1 MLDNNIYVYIHTNYL
16 TFTGFSSDWKHL
28 KDLPLSWGVRK
39 SSRIEVFMKSN
50 HRQLPIVWPSSSR
63 GWQDSWDPVGWQ
75 SPPSFP
81 VEVGRYV
88 SLPHQIWHSL
98 FFFASFWF
106 GGIQYFKNKGKSV
119 HHKSFPTLP
128 FRKFSGAQIQRSL
141 ESSESDSSS
150 DSWGSHGDLIRP
162 HPRSCAVARCGR
174 CNRTSQKSSVTLR
187 CFFCSKNL
195 LIPMISNDKIIKSQ
209 ACQKSW
215 ESSLKIVDCVPFGTA
230 FGGTYPQTSAP
241 VWLLCPWTKRY
252 QAVLLFRLSD
262 STLVF
267 PPKVVLCRTAH
278 CLLFF
283 LEQ

>member
-1 MLDNNIYVYIHTNYL
+1 MR
-16 TFTGFSSDWKHL
+16 SEKEL
-28 KDLPLSWGVRK
+28 KDRSFHEIKSQTAADRVAKLIKGVTG
-39 SSRIEVFMKSN
+39 
-50 HRQLPIVWPSSSR
+50 QLGPCGVTE
-63 GWQDSWDPVGWQ
+63 
-75 SPPSFP
+75 PPSFP

-98 FFFASFWF
+98 FFLLLFDLEVYSTSKTKENQSITSPFQPFHFASFQEPRFSAAW
-106 GGIQYFKNKGKSV
+106 S
-119 HHKSFPTLP
+119 LP
-128 FRKFSGAQIQRSL
+128 KVIPRATP
-141 ESSESDSSS
+141 EVPMATSS
-150 DSWGSHGDLIRP
+150 DLIRE
-162 HPRSCAVARCGR
+162 AVQLRGGGR

-187 CFFCSKNL
+187 WLFCSKNL

-209 ACQKSW
+209 SCQKSW